1 MPWRPRPATELSSNQ
16 LPSSTPMVPRAV
28 TMPTG
33 TALIFLVINFGPLKV
48 GVRGASAGA
57 AACCVSE
64 GAGAA
69 VSIAPLLEPMSLL
82 AGEEKLEPSLLEL
95 KLLPSPPEVAEGDAW
110 SPPAAARVW
119 PRGAARET
127 GRAGVVG
134 TGAPRG
140 GAG

>member
-33 TALIFLVINFGPLKV
+33 TALIFLVMSFGSLKV
-48 GVRGASAGA
+48 GARGAAAGA

-69 VSIAPLLEPMSLL
+69 LWMGVLLEPVSLE
-82 AGEEKLEPSLLEL
+82 GVEEKLEPSLLEL
-95 KLLPSPPEVAEGDAW
+95 KLLPSPPELADAD
-110 SPPAAARVW
+110 
-119 PRGAARET
+119 
-127 GRAGVVG
+127 AGWLLVDE
-134 TGAPRG
+134 R
-140 GAG
+140 

>member
-1 MPWRPRPATELSSNQ
+1 MPCWPRPATELNNNQ

-33 TALIFLVINFGPLKV
+33 TALIFLVISLEPLKV
-48 GVRGASAGA
+48 GARGAAAGA

-69 VSIAPLLEPMSLL
+69 VSIGALLEPRPLL

-95 KLLPSPPEVAEGDAW
+95 KLLPSPPDE
-110 SPPAAARVW
+110 AA
-119 PRGAARET
+119 G
-127 GRAGVVG
+127 
-134 TGAPRG
+134 
-140 GAG
+140 